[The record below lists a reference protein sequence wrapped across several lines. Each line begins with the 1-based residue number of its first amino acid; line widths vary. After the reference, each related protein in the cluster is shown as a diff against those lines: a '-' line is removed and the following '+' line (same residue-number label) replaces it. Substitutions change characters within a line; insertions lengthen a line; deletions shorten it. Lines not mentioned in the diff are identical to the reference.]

1 MRWFCYFRCMERRH
15 IVVLIKGDQVEAWG
29 SLKELCDSHNLPY
42 HSLKAKRFP
51 FEYQGF
57 KFYKPEYRTK
67 LID

>member
-1 MRWFCYFRCMERRH
+1 M
-15 IVVLIKGDQVEAWG
+15 VLIKGDQVEAWG